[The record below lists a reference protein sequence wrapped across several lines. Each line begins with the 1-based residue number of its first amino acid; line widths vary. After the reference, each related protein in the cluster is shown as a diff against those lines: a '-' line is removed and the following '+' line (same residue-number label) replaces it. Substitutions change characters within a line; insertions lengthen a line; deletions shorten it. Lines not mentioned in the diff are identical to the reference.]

1 MKRLAILLVLTTL
14 AVNSLQQS
22 RDQLSSRL
30 GDPVALPD
38 KIIFIRVI
46 SR

>member
-22 RDQLSSRL
+22 GDQPSARLRD
-30 GDPVALPD
+30 P
-38 KIIFIRVI
+38 
-46 SR
+46 

>member
-14 AVNSLQQS
+14 AVNFLTTES
-22 RDQLSSRL
+22 RSAL
-30 GDPVALPD
+30 GAPQRPVALPD